1 MRTMIISVV
10 FLLGAGCVSMDDV
23 RSDRGG
29 GTAQVYAASKEAVL
43 TAVANVLR
51 QQGVEA
57 LERSEDGAAL
67 FGTIPE
73 SFFGDVSST
82 YCGVWI
88 EEASADGVEVR
99 VVTRRRRSLS
109 LLTGLTESTFHAEL
123 RKELAGRMERAG
135 VDAQGGAR

>member
-1 MRTMIISVV
+1 MRSLIVSVV
-10 FLLGAGCVSMDDV
+10 CLLGAGCVSMDDV
-23 RSDRGG
+23 RGDRSG
-29 GTAQVYAASKEAVL
+29 GTAQVYAAPKAAVL
-43 TAVANVLR
+43 SAIVNVLR

-57 LERSEDGAAL
+57 LERSEDPAAV

-88 EEASADGVEVR
+88 EEASADSVEVR

-109 LLTGLTESTFHAEL
+109 LLTGMTESTFHAEL
-123 RKELAGRMERAG
+123 ERELARGRASALSRI
-135 VDAQGGAR
+135 GG